1 MSFLKAKNIKKK
13 REISEVDA
21 LRASLKDLSLL
32 PTERK
37 DKRNF
42 GKIFSLLVGDIVET
56 LMKMKSAKSFRSLSN
71 ILFKKTDQLVPSFF
85 RPMKSAVSAA
95 DINIM
100 PESYVGLCMGIPFLV
115 ASLVFGVMLVEVAM
129 LELPLIVE
137 LFMLSVIPL
146 VFFLICFFV
155 IYAYPFEKLKQKE
168 RNIDT
173 NMPFAVNH
181 LAAIASS
188 GVPPE
193 RAFEMLT
200 QFKEY
205 GAVSVEAKNIVDRIN
220 IFGEDLTQAL
230 THVAKTT
237 PSKPLRDLLHGIMSI
252 TESGGNLKSYLNEVA
267 SLALFNY
274 KLARRKYI
282 ETLSTY
288 ADIYTGILIAAPLF
302 LVAILTVMNIIP
314 GSFVAGFTVDQIM
327 WLGVYVVIPIMNIGF
342 LAFVAYTQPEI

>member
-1 MSFLKAKNIKKK
+1 MSFLKKNNLKNK
-13 REISEVDA
+13 REVSEVET
-21 LRASLKDLSLL
+21 LRTSLKDLSLL
-32 PTERK
+32 PTEKKERRNI
-37 DKRNF
+37 DKS
-42 GKIFSLLVGDIVET
+42 FSLFLGDVVDT
-56 LMKMKSAKSFRSLSN
+56 FMKMKSAKSFRSLSN
-71 ILFKKTDQLVPSFF
+71 IMFRKTDQLIPSFF

-95 DINIM
+95 DINVM
-100 PESYVGLCMGIPFLV
+100 PESYVGLCIGIPFLV
-115 ASLVFGVMLVEVAM
+115 AASVFGVMIVEAAM
-129 LELPLIVE
+129 LELPFIVE
-137 LFMLSVIPL
+137 LFMLSVIPV

-155 IYAYPFEKLKQKE
+155 IYTYPFEKLKHKA

-205 GAVSVEAKNIVDRIN
+205 GSVSVEAKNIVDRIN

-252 TESGGNLKSYLNEVA
+252 TESGGNLKDYLNEVA

-327 WLGVYVVIPIMNIGF
+327 WLGVYVVIPLLNIGF

>member
-1 MSFLKAKNIKKK
+1 
-13 REISEVDA
+13 
-21 LRASLKDLSLL
+21 
-32 PTERK
+32 
-37 DKRNF
+37 
-42 GKIFSLLVGDIVET
+42 
-56 LMKMKSAKSFRSLSN
+56 
-71 ILFKKTDQLVPSFF
+71 
-85 RPMKSAVSAA
+85 MKSAVSAA

-115 ASLVFGVMLVEVAM
+115 AASIFGVMIVEVAM
-129 LELPLIVE
+129 LELPFIVE

-146 VFFLICFFV
+146 VFFLIFFFV
-155 IYAYPFEKLKQKE
+155 IYAYPFEKLKHKE
-168 RNIDT
+168 KNIDT

-193 RAFEMLT
+193 RAFEMLA

-205 GAVSVEAKNIVDRIN
+205 GSVSIEAKNIVDRIN

-252 TESGGNLKSYLNEVA
+252 TESGGNLKDYLNEVA
-267 SLALFNY
+267 SIALFNY
-274 KLARRKYI
+274 KLSRRKYI

-327 WLGVYVVIPIMNIGF
+327 WLGVYVVIPIMNVGF

>member
-1 MSFLKAKNIKKK
+1 MFSLKANILKKK
-13 REISEVDA
+13 HENSEVNV
-21 LRASLKDLSLL
+21 LRNSLKELSLL
-32 PTERK
+32 SSKKKEQK
-37 DKRNF
+37 SI
-42 GKIFSLLVGDIVET
+42 GEVFSFFLGDIVET
-56 LMKMKSAKSFRSLSN
+56 LLKMKEAKNFRALSN
-71 ILFKKTDQLVPSFF
+71 ILFKKTDKLYPSFF

-95 DINIM
+95 DMKVM
-100 PESYVGLCMGIPFLV
+100 PESYVGLCLSIRFMFAASVLGI
-115 ASLVFGVMLVEVAM
+115 MIVEVVM
-129 LELPLIVE
+129 LELPIMVE
-137 LFMLSVIPL
+137 LFMVSVIPAVL
-146 VFFLICFFV
+146 FFICFFV
-155 IYAYPFEKLKQKE
+155 LYAYPFEKLKQKA
-168 RNIDT
+168 RSIDT

-200 QFKEY
+200 QFREY
-205 GAVSVEAKNIVDRIN
+205 GSVSVEAKNIVDRMK

-237 PSKPLRDLLHGIMSI
+237 PSKPLRDLLYGIMSI
-252 TESGGNLKSYLNEVA
+252 TVTGGNLKDYLNEIA
-267 SLALFNY
+267 SISLFNY

-327 WLGVYVVIPIMNIGF
+327 WLGVYIIIPLMNIGF

>member
-1 MSFLKAKNIKKK
+1 MSSLKANSLKKK
-13 REISEVDA
+13 QEVSEVEA
-21 LRASLKDLSLL
+21 LRKSLKDLSLL
-32 PTERK
+32 PSEK
-37 DKRNF
+37 KEKKNI
-42 GKIFSLLVGDIVET
+42 GKAFSLFAGDAVE
-56 LMKMKSAKSFRSLSN
+56 LFMKMKAAKSFRSLSN
-71 ILFKKTDQLVPSFF
+71 ILFKKIDKLFPSFF

-115 ASLVFGVMLVEVAM
+115 AASVFGVMVVEAAM

-137 LFMLSVIPL
+137 LFMMSVIPV

-155 IYAYPFEKLKQKE
+155 LYTYPFEKLKHKA
-168 RNIDT
+168 RNIDA

-205 GAVSVEAKNIVDRIN
+205 GSVSVEAKNIVDRIN

-237 PSKPLRDLLHGIMSI
+237 PSKPLRDLLYGIMSI
-252 TESGGNLKSYLNEVA
+252 TVSGGNLKDYLNEVA
-267 SLALFNY
+267 SIALFNY

-327 WLGVYVVIPIMNIGF
+327 WLGVYVIIPILNIGF
-342 LAFVAYTQPEI
+342 LAFVTYTQPEI